1 MIYRCDATMT
11 ASFSGTPQAKFQFMI
26 DMIHLAMV
34 TDSAR
39 VISLLMS
46 GMHHGKEPKKLD
58 AAQFHRGDEELW
70 GSTGLPACDLDF
82 PQAGR

>member
-11 ASFSGTPQAKFQFMI
+11 ASFSGTPQAKFQLMI

-39 VISLLMS
+39 VISQRRRLRSEL
-46 GMHHGKEPKKLD
+46 HFT
-58 AAQFHRGDEELW
+58 AAPCNMLRDM
-70 GSTGLPACDLDF
+70 
-82 PQAGR
+82 